1 VTTDGERLAAVE
13 QRLTDMRREFDVH
26 LDDAQRRHN
35 RIRELENAMLLLV
48 EAQKNA
54 RAAENKQYRR
64 LVLAIQVAGVLV
76 ALGMF
81 ALAVTVAVT
90 HHG

>member
-1 VTTDGERLAAVE
+1 MTTDGERLAAVE
-13 QRLTDMRREFDVH
+13 QKLYDMRREFDSH

-54 RAAENKQYRR
+54 RAAESKQYRR
-64 LVLAIQVAGVLV
+64 VEVRLQTL
-76 ALGMF
+76 
-81 ALAVTVAVT
+81 TVAVAFAALMLSLT
-90 HHG
+90 IWLVHH